1 MGDDHYDRKSL
12 RWTLMGDAQALRC
25 LREDDPSAIVM
36 TCQSWASSAFT
47 RPKHPGTGARQ
58 LHLPA
63 DMVAVVRTGGGCG
76 EAEGSPHSIVS
87 KHGADSCRLSPFS
100 GIDGK
105 PARAPPRG
113 AGGARMTIF
122 LWLPSHPDWWE
133 TLSKLTNLGT
143 LITRSY
149 GATDSLHSASIGAI
163 SAHTHV
169 FVSQP

>member
-1 MGDDHYDRKSL
+1 
-12 RWTLMGDAQALRC
+12 
-25 LREDDPSAIVM
+25 
-36 TCQSWASSAFT
+36 
-47 RPKHPGTGARQ
+47 
-58 LHLPA
+58 
-63 DMVAVVRTGGGCG
+63 
-76 EAEGSPHSIVS
+76 
-87 KHGADSCRLSPFS
+87 
-100 GIDGK
+100 
-105 PARAPPRG
+105 
-113 AGGARMTIF
+113 MTIF